1 MRFPPRTLII
11 DVTGRRALDAP
22 EPLGQRWNMV
32 PNGSYQG
39 ERQKVVFGDEPM
51 TNCPFHAVKDKLQ
64 RAGLRPTRQ
73 RVALGWIL
81 FGKGHRHVTAERLYD
96 EATGARVNLSL
107 ATVYNTLHQFTEVGL
122 LREIAVDGSKTWFDT
137 NTSRHHH
144 FLIEGENELVDIPG
158 DMVDIARLPP
168 LPEGLEII
176 DVDVVV
182 RVRRKVVSAPAV

>member
-1 MRFPPRTLII
+1 MEAIELNSGE
-11 DVTGRRALDAP
+11 TGLTGC
-22 EPLGQRWNMV
+22 PLHM
-32 PNGSYQG
+32 
-39 ERQKVVFGDEPM
+39 
-51 TNCPFHAVKDKLQ
+51 VKDRL
-64 RAGLRPTRQ
+64 RLAGLRPTRQ

-96 EATGARVNLSL
+96 EASVSRVNLSL
-107 ATVYNTLHQFTEVGL
+107 ATVYNTLHQFTEAGL

-158 DMVDIARLPP
+158 DMVAIARLPP

-182 RVRRKVVSAPAV
+182 RVRRKVAG